1 MGENTIKWLKREIRK
16 DELKLRNHKKTLI
29 SQIKKDGIE
38 GVLQR
43 PQKKEKNISL
53 WKKLKNLLS
62 F

>member
-43 PQKKEKNISL
+43 PQKKKKNISL